1 MIAQITLGV
10 IIAAAEPTGMLALAC
25 QGTTTF
31 MAPIRRSEP
40 VSMGII
46 INFADKTVQGFTH
59 PVDFPVKITG
69 ISDTMIVFSGQ
80 GPSRPNH
87 FQINGSIDQVT
98 GGIETTTDLTSDET
112 STLWSVSSLKCRPTQ
127 RMF

>member
-1 MIAQITLGV
+1 MIAQIALGV
-10 IIAAAEPTGMLALAC
+10 IIAAAEPTGTLTLAC

-40 VSMGII
+40 VSMG
-46 INFADKTVQGFTH
+46 FADKTVQGFTY

-87 FQINGSIDQVT
+87 FQIDGSIDQVT
-98 GGIETTTDLTSDET
+98 RVIETTTVLRSDET
-112 STLWSVSSLKCRPTQ
+112 STLWSISSLKCRPTQ